1 MTDPGKG
8 EVHLKDAPP
17 PASPFIPAMKASI
30 ESPLSL
36 VPLQDPS
43 SGHASIADNTPP
55 LSPKQSLLNPN
66 NYVIITQNNCIAE
79 GGTTSGHCTGSGE
92 LLICITHKR
101 THLENKP

>member
-30 ESPLSL
+30 ES
-36 VPLQDPS
+36 
-43 SGHASIADNTPP
+43 P